1 MKKVDMSSDKFFGY
15 FFFLFFIILSYF
27 FKEHITLFFS
37 FLFLGI
43 LFLFITLF
51 KFPILGRLNI
61 YWKKFGFFLGKF
73 ISPLVLFLI
82 YFTVVVLTNLIL
94 KIFKKDI
101 LSLQLSQKKQ
111 TYWINKLDLKSSM
124 DKQF

>member
-1 MKKVDMSSDKFFGY
+1 MKKIDMSSDKFFGY
-15 FFFLFFIILSYF
+15 FFLFIFIILSYF
-27 FKEHITLFFS
+27 FKENITLFFS
-37 FLFLGI
+37 FLLLGV

-51 KFPILGRLNI
+51 KSPILGRLNF

-82 YFTVVVLTNLIL
+82 YFTVVFLTNLIL

-101 LSLQLSQKKQ
+101 LSLQLSKKKP
-111 TYWINKLDLKSSM
+111 TYWINTIDLKSSM